1 MNASAVHAYVDE
13 LLDACEK
20 QIPLSSPFSKG
31 EDKAPQS
38 VPVPPDPPS
47 IPSSPQPSP
56 HLPPPVAATSQS
68 PVDAAPRNAAHG
80 GRWLRLRVGGGR
92 YAFALLR
99 VQEVVRPSPIVALR
113 GAVPALLGAMNLR
126 GRIVPVYDLG
136 LWLGSTGAAPGE
148 HARVVIV
155 ERDDV
160 LIGVLACAVED
171 VFTIDAA
178 GVETAPEAATAGAL
192 LGIARPGGV
201 PVVLLDADALFG

>member
-13 LLDACEK
+13 LLDAT
-20 QIPLSSPFSKG
+20 PPR
-31 EDKAPQS
+31 PMPVM
-38 VPVPPDPPS
+38 VPMPCDPPS
-47 IPSSPQPSP
+47 IPSPSQSPPQ
-56 HLPPPVAATSQS
+56 VAATSQPS
-68 PVDAAPRNAAHG
+68 VDAAAHNAVHS
-80 GRWLRLRVGGGR
+80 GRWLRLRVGDGR

-113 GAVPALLGAMNLR
+113 GAAPALLGAMNLR

-155 ERDDV
+155 ERGDV

-178 GVETAPEAATAGAL
+178 GIETAPEAASAGAL

-201 PVVLLDADALFG
+201 PVVLLDADVLFDQG